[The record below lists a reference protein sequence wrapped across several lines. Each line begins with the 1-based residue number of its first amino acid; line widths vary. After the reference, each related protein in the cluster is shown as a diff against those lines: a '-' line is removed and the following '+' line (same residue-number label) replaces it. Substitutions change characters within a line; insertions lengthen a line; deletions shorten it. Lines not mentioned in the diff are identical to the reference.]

1 MSELFQSYADL
12 ESFIFRITDNG
23 GATSDNIT
31 VLFCDGDSLIL
42 WGDSGASNWYEGDI
56 VQAMQDSVEEGR
68 EVDLQFGNLSE
79 ANQRAV
85 LYRLNE
91 AFGDYLSDC
100 EAGKHIA
107 RNREVAEEFEGSYNS
122 FGQGVYRAPD
132 GYYFVKH
139 ENGNEDDYGPFEE
152 VREALLATLPTD
164 YSLAGPEYHSPYCAG
179 SVNASEEAAEALAK
193 LKAKVSGESV
203 D

>member
-1 MSELFQSYADL
+1 MSELFQSYSDL

-42 WGDSGASNWYEGDI
+42 WGDGGAANWYEGDI
-56 VQAMQDSVEEGR
+56 VQAMQECVENGK

-91 AFGDYLSDC
+91 AFGDYLAAC
-100 EAGKHIA
+100 EAGEHIA
-107 RNREVAEEFEGSYNS
+107 PNRDAAEENEGTHDSY
-122 FGQGVYRAPD
+122 GVGIYTGPD
-132 GYYFVKH
+132 GKFYVRRDQDDP
-139 ENGNEDDYGPFEE
+139 EDDGGPFDT
-152 VREALLATLPTD
+152 VREALLYTLPED
-164 YSLAGPEYHSPYCAG
+164 YSLAGPEYHSPYAAG
-179 SVNASEEAAEALAK
+179 SINASPEAAEALAA
-193 LKAKVSGESV
+193 LRAKVEAES
-203 D
+203 